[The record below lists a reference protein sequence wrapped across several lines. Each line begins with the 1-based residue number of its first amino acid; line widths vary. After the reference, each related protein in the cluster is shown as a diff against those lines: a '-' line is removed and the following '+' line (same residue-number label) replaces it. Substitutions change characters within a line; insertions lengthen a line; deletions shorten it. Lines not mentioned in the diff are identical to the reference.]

1 MINLNIHGEMAH
13 ARALAEHSGLVLK
26 YEKDAVAPR
35 TDGTNIYLPAPD
47 VSWIQ
52 DEWDLWRSFLY
63 HEIGHNVPEMKDAM
77 DYIKERGLNTATPF
91 GFGLNVL
98 EDYRQERFGYEQYEG
113 KKKIMARGREIFA
126 KKHRDSTLWSHAG
139 GDIMADMFRSLYIWD
154 MDCRDDFMPNI
165 RPYTL
170 QALSV
175 CPKEVVDYVKKLEK
189 GGYKEKLN
197 AVVTFKDEMKLLYD
211 ILENVYGLK
220 PDVEKEKSER
230 ETSDNTKNNNSKK
243 NSKGQKDGEQEQE
256 KTDSIVDWS
265 DLIMHKHDDTIV
277 GKTSYNK
284 QHINYDTNWEKGG
297 YQPYRDSET
306 VVVDYHNNVLYGN
319 SDNYDDSLL
328 YYKGEAYKDIYD
340 VSEGNGLSK
349 KVARLLQIHSRDKYR
364 YGKKRGT
371 LHSKNLYRA
380 GMKDAHGFNK
390 RVFKQREINNCLDV
404 SVTVLGDCSGS
415 MGGSK
420 FSSMGKSMVLLGR
433 VLGDLNIQ
441 HELVGFTDTFGQLLY
456 LYKPFSASKVS
467 GSILANRVIS
477 SSQIMAGNADADAIL
492 WCANRIRKEKSKRK
506 IIIVLSDGCPA
517 GGKSDCSL
525 SQPDFLSKVTQEI
538 EKSVDLEI
546 YGIGIED
553 DNVKL
558 FYKDNKVISNSD
570 ELDNALL
577 SVIKTKIIG

>member
-1 MINLNIHGEMAH
+1 MGEG
-13 ARALAEHSGLVLK
+13 R
-26 YEKDAVAPR
+26 
-35 TDGTNIYLPAPD
+35 
-47 VSWIQ
+47 
-52 DEWDLWRSFLY
+52 
-63 HEIGHNVPEMKDAM
+63 
-77 DYIKERGLNTATPF
+77 
-91 GFGLNVL
+91 
-98 EDYRQERFGYEQYEG
+98 
-113 KKKIMARGREIFA
+113 IMA
-126 KKHRDSTLWSHAG
+126 W
-139 GDIMADMFRSLYIWD
+139 
-154 MDCRDDFMPNI
+154 
-165 RPYTL
+165 
-170 QALSV
+170 
-175 CPKEVVDYVKKLEK
+175 
-189 GGYKEKLN
+189 
-197 AVVTFKDEMKLLYD
+197 
-211 ILENVYGLK
+211 
-220 PDVEKEKSER
+220 
-230 ETSDNTKNNNSKK
+230 
-243 NSKGQKDGEQEQE
+243 
-256 KTDSIVDWS
+256 
-265 DLIMHKHDDTIV
+265 
-277 GKTSYNK
+277 
-284 QHINYDTNWEKGG
+284 
-297 YQPYRDSET
+297 
-306 VVVDYHNNVLYGN
+306 
-319 SDNYDDSLL
+319 
-328 YYKGEAYKDIYD
+328 
-340 VSEGNGLSK
+340 
-349 KVARLLQIHSRDKYR
+349 DKYR

-380 GMKDAHGFNK
+380 GMKDAHGFNT

-433 VLGDLNIQ
+433 VLGDLNIE
-441 HELVGFTDTFGQLLY
+441 HELVGFTDTFGPLLY